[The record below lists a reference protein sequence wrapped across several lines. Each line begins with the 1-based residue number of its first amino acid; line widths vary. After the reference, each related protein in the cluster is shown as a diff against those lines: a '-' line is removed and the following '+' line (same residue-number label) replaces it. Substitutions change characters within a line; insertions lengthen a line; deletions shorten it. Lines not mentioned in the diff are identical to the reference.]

1 MRTALLYLIGVFAVT
16 FGFYEFWHEQLVD
29 QNAFIIG
36 GLCLAT
42 AAGLQV
48 IADLWRKLKR

>member
-1 MRTALLYLIGVFAVT
+1 MRTAVLYVIGVSAVT
-16 FGFYEFWHEQLVD
+16 FGFYEFWRQQLVD
-29 QNAFIIG
+29 QNAFVIG